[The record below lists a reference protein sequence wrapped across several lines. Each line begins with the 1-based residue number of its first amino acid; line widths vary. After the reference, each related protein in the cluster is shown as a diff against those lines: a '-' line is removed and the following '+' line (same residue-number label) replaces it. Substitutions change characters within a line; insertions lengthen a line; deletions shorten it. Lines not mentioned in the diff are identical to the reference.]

1 MTRNIPNTFDEE
13 FAIPK
18 GLSKIGLKVAK
29 AIRSYAKKRNLRS
42 YGNTTFY
49 STQQWKDRKEDW
61 GTESELI
68 IVHDGG
74 DIARF
79 FNYDYGDYDEI
90 ERMNKIL
97 KRYGLYFESCTC
109 WYSAIY
115 KL

>member
-1 MTRNIPNTFDEE
+1 MTRHIPNTFEEE

-18 GLSKIGLKVAK
+18 GLSKIGLKVAR

-49 STQQWKDRKEDW
+49 STQQWKDRKEHY

-79 FNYDYGDYDEI
+79 FNYAYQDYTEI
-90 ERMNKIL
+90 ERMNKLL
-97 KRYGLYFESCTC
+97 KKYGVYFEGCTC

>member
-1 MTRNIPNTFDEE
+1 MTRNIPNTLDEE

-61 GTESELI
+61 GTESELV

-74 DIARF
+74 DMARF
-79 FNYDYGDYDEI
+79 FNYD
-90 ERMNKIL
+90 
-97 KRYGLYFESCTC
+97 
-109 WYSAIY
+109 
-115 KL
+115 

>member
-18 GLSKIGLKVAK
+18 GLSKIGLKVAR

-42 YGNTTFY
+42 YGDTTFY
-49 STQQWKDRKEDW
+49 STQQWKDREEDY

-74 DIARF
+74 DMARY
-79 FNYDYGDYDEI
+79 FNYDYEDYTDI
-90 ERMNKIL
+90 ERMNKL
-97 KRYGLYFESCTC
+97 LEKYGVYFESCTC